1 MFTSYWFTVI
11 LGAFFVTLSLISAFL
26 EFHAASFTLM
36 VRVPSSLIVVHEVI
50 DFQLIDS
57 VTLQFLVLLSLRE
70 ATKTSQ
76 I

>member
-26 EFHAASFTLM
+26 EFHAASLTLM

-50 DFQLIDS
+50 DFPFNDKL
-57 VTLQFLVLLSLRE
+57 TLQFVVLLSLRE
-70 ATKTSQ
+70 AINSHH